1 MVCQCA
7 TGTSKR
13 ALELFTAEINNV
25 DSESYCSDYLLK
37 HGVAGAH
44 IAESGQSNSSEMNG
58 RFKDIALLPLRITTL
73 HDALH
78 AFDLH
83 RLAVCA
89 LLALG
94 DSATSLS
101 TLVPTLFPACG
112 LSGKG
117 FVYSLRFWEDL
128 QGIASYA
135 ETRRAYQVVFPHSH
149 IPLDGASLQQSAANT
164 VLSPRPRSQA
174 KKRGFSEAALETTV
188 PGGFV
193 SAAQLAADEGASEP
207 ARYAEIPG
215 EKSVLALYLLLS
227 LRAGDKTNDGNSG
240 DHSSADVVCCL
251 CRVTVRATAGKV
263 ETSAPAVLQKYVLG
277 EVQLSDTQSAA
288 DQLKQYVAGAHNWAE
303 GQLSVTNTSSHCQLP
318 ANAEILVMFGG
329 CAVAEFANTEA
340 NNGSGKLADA
350 LNVIVSGLPRS
361 ADNSALAGW
370 KPVLNS
376 LPGHMQGKGEF
387 ASGHTTSV
395 LSLSLALRT
404 MSAGDALDMV
414 CLRSSMQLHIQNCA
428 LGTARNDDSELTA
441 TELFATRLLQCY
453 LSAWSIPAASAN
465 IKLEVL
471 KRVKFLHALVALIDA
486 VTSTKLATHGTASA
500 PKLRPV
506 QFHIAPSPTTA
517 NASGCAA
524 TMMFTTQPAPSASV
538 QPVPSPGPTP
548 KSPDRTTDD
557 KGKPQRNPV
566 RVLVVDVTYTCSTM
580 RGQGRSINHAESC
593 EATLRDVLP
602 GRFCVRKSGQELL
615 ADGAAGLHEELNKF
629 VM

>member
-89 LLALG
+89 LSALG

-101 TLVPTLFPACG
+101 TLVPALFPACG

-149 IPLDGASLQQSAANT
+149 VPLDGASLQQSAANT
-164 VLSPRPRSQA
+164 ALSPRPRSQA

-193 SAAQLAADEGASEP
+193 SAAQLAADESASEP
-207 ARYAEIPG
+207 ARYAEITG

-227 LRAGDKTNDGNSG
+227 LRADEKTSDGNSG

-251 CRVTVRATAGKV
+251 CRVMVRATAGKV
-263 ETSAPAVLQKYVLG
+263 ETSAPAVLRKHVLG
-277 EVQLSDTQSAA
+277 EVQLSDTQNASE
-288 DQLKQYVAGAHNWAE
+288 QLKQYVAGAHNWAE
-303 GQLSVTNTSSHCQLP
+303 GQLTMTNTSSHCQFP

-329 CAVAEFANTEA
+329 CAVAEFANTDA
-340 NNGSGKLADA
+340 NNGSGKLTDA
-350 LNVIVSGLPRS
+350 LNVTVSALPRS
-361 ADNSALAGW
+361 ADISALAGW

-376 LPGHMQGKGEF
+376 LPGHMQGKGDF
-387 ASGHTTSV
+387 TSGHNTNV
-395 LSLSLALRT
+395 QSLSLALRT
-404 MSAGDALDMV
+404 LSASDALDVV
-414 CLRSSMQLHIQNCA
+414 CLQSSMRLHVQHGA
-428 LGTARNDDSELTA
+428 LSTARIDDSEVAA
-441 TELFATRLLQCY
+441 TELFATRLLQCF
-453 LSAWSIPAASAN
+453 LSAWSIPASSAN
-465 IKLEVL
+465 VKLEVL

-486 VTSTKLATHGTASA
+486 VTNTKLATHGTASA
-500 PKLRPV
+500 LKLRPV
-506 QFHIAPSPTTA
+506 QFHVTPSPTAA

-524 TMMFTTQPAPSASV
+524 TLMFTTQAAHSTTVLPASGV
-538 QPVPSPGPTP
+538 GPTP

-557 KGKPQRNPV
+557 KGKPQRSTV

-580 RGQGRSINHAESC
+580 RGQGRSINHAEIC

-602 GRFCVRKSGQELL
+602 GRFSVRRNVQELL

-629 VM
+629 VL